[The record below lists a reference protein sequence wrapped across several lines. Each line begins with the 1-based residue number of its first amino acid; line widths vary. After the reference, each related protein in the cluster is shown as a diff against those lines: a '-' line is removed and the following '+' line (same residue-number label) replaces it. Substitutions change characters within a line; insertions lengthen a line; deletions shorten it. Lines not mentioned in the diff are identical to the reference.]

1 MLRDTSLVE
10 LVHQRL
16 NSDQLQIPG
25 LQHAAVKLMA
35 VLVKDDCHVSQVSR
49 FITEDTA
56 LATQVLRMANSA
68 FFTGLQKVTTIQDAV
83 VRLGLQPLL
92 EMATAA
98 VQTSQYQPESK
109 LINSYMRRLWR
120 HTAVCAMGNR
130 WLATRL
136 GYKELCHEAFLA
148 GLLHDV
154 GELFLLKL
162 LDDVHASTPSE
173 FWLSKTVVR
182 EVLMQMHVEEGA
194 LLMQNWNIP
203 DLYCDIIRHHHAADY
218 DTSNVLLTM
227 VRLVDLACKKVGIG
241 LWRDP
246 SIVLATTPEARIL
259 GVSEVLL
266 AELEILLEDTAT
278 IHNETRVG

>member
-10 LVHQRL
+10 LVHEQL
-16 NSDQLQIPG
+16 NSEQLQIPT
-25 LQHAAVKLMA
+25 LQQAALKLVA
-35 VLVKDDCHVSQVSR
+35 ILAKDDCHVSQVSR

-68 FFTGLQKVTTIQDAV
+68 FFTGLQKVTTIPDAV
-83 VRLGLQPLL
+83 VRLGIQPLL

-98 VQTSQYQPESK
+98 VQTSQYQPANK

-120 HTAVCAMGNR
+120 HTSVCSVGNR

-136 GYKELCHEAFLA
+136 GYKELGHEALLA

-162 LDDVHASTPSE
+162 LDDVHASRASE
-173 FWLSKTVVR
+173 FWLSKMVIR

-203 DLYCDIIRHHHAADY
+203 DLYCDIIRHHHTADY
-218 DTSNVLLTM
+218 DTGNVLLSM
-227 VRLVDLACKKVGIG
+227 VRLVDLACKKVGVG

-246 SIVLATTPEARIL
+246 SIVLATTPEARSL
-259 GVSEVLL
+259 GVSEILL
-266 AELEILLEDTAT
+266 AELEILLEDTAAL
-278 IHNETRVG
+278 HNEMRAG